1 MSRRRVVVTGL
12 GLICPVGNAVEEAWQ
27 AILAARSGITRI
39 TRFDASAFPSQI
51 AGEVK
56 GFDVSAYLS
65 AKEARRYDTFIHYG
79 LAASIQA
86 IRDAGLDPGRENLER
101 IGCVIGSGIG
111 GLPLIESTHDDYLKG
126 GPRKI
131 SPFFVPGSIINMI
144 AGQLSIMYGFKG
156 PNLALVT
163 ACTTSN
169 HCIGEGGR
177 LIEYGDADVVIAGGS
192 ESTISPLGVGGF
204 TAPRALSTRNDD
216 PATASRPW
224 DRDRDGFVLGEGAGI
239 VVLEE
244 ETHARARGA
253 KIYAELAGYGMSA
266 DAHHIT
272 APREDGEGAARCMIN
287 ALRNARL
294 APDQVDYIN
303 AHGTSTPLGDIAET
317 VAVKRAFGEHAAKIA
332 ISSTKSM
339 TGHLLGAAGG
349 IEAVFSVLAVH
360 RQVAP
365 PTANLFNVDPA
376 CDLDYVPLKARETK
390 IRAALSNSFGFGGT
404 NGTLIFSRV
413 Q

>member
-12 GLICPVGNAVEEAWQ
+12 GIVSPVGITVPEAWA
-27 AILAARSGITRI
+27 AIKAGQSGIGRI
-39 TRFDASAFPSQI
+39 TRFDADAFPSRI

-56 GFDVSAYLS
+56 GFDVAAYLS

-79 LAASIQA
+79 LAAAIQA
-86 IRDAGLDPGRENLER
+86 LRDSGLEITPGNAER

-111 GLPLIESTHDDYLKG
+111 GLPLIESTHDDYVKG

-144 AGQLSIMYGFKG
+144 AGLLSIMYGLKG
-156 PNLALVT
+156 PNLGMVT

-177 LIEYGDADVVIAGGS
+177 LIEYGDADVIVAGGA

-239 VVLEE
+239 LVLEE
-244 ETHARARGA
+244 YEHARRRGA
-253 KIYAELAGYGMSA
+253 RIYCELAGYGMSA

-272 APREDGEGAARCMIN
+272 APCEDGEGAARCMAN

-294 APDQVDYIN
+294 APDQIDYIN

-317 VAVKRAFGEHAAKIA
+317 IAVKRAFGDHARKLAV
-332 ISSTKSM
+332 SSTKSM

-349 IEAVFSVLAVH
+349 IEAVFSALAVH
-360 RQVAP
+360 EQVAP

-376 CDLDYVPLKARETK
+376 CDLDYVPMTAREMP

-404 NGTLIFSRV
+404 NGTLIFARV
-413 Q
+413 